1 MIERST
7 VAARGLMAFAV
18 TLISLSVTG
27 CEGAGSAGTD
37 QVSKHITVATFGCQ
51 SLDTANQIGKL
62 IGEHDKA
69 AELELTQR
77 AFATGDCANLD
88 AGQEVYI
95 EESHST
101 GLVKVRPK
109 GHSVT
114 YWTVSNVVGP

>member
-1 MIERST
+1 MALAVF
-7 VAARGLMAFAV
+7 VA
-18 TLISLSVTG
+18 SLYVAG
-27 CEGAGSAGTD
+27 CENTGSAGAD

-62 IGEHDKA
+62 IAEHDKA
-69 AELELTQR
+69 AELEFTQR

-88 AGQEVYI
+88 AGQEVYV
-95 EESHST
+95 EESQSA
-101 GLVKVRPK
+101 GLIKVRPK